1 MGDAVARYTVKL
13 VEKKVKDS
21 IEDLVKKELATQAQK
36 DITQQ
41 EEDEKK
47 DCDDSEG

>member
-1 MGDAVARYTVKL
+1 MARFTMKL

-21 IEDLVKKELATQAQK
+21 MEDLVKKELATQAQK

-41 EEDEKK
+41 EEDEKQ